1 MGGCGI
7 TGIVSTPI
15 PVTKGELLSQFL
27 EERGVRLHSR
37 YGWQKI
43 SCINDSAHPRGDR
56 NPSASVN
63 LTEGKYKCFACD
75 MGGDVYDLL
84 NVLEGL
90 TYKQALTTLGSVA
103 PLREEETW
111 L

>member
-1 MGGCGI
+1 M
-7 TGIVSTPI
+7 
-15 PVTKGELLSQFL
+15 TKGELLAQFL
-27 EERGVRLHSR
+27 EERGVRVPHR
-37 YGWQKI
+37 AGWVKI
-43 SCINDSAHPRGDR
+43 SCINNAAHPRGDR

-84 NVLEGL
+84 RVLENL
-90 TYKQALTTLGSVA
+90 DYVRAKATLGGEA
-103 PLREEETW
+103 TTPREQDTW

>member
-1 MGGCGI
+1 MKW
-7 TGIVSTPI
+7 SM
-15 PVTKGELLSQFL
+15 TKGELLTQFL
-27 EERGVRLHSR
+27 EERGVRLHVR
-37 YGWQKI
+37 AGWQKI
-43 SCINDSAHPRGDR
+43 SCVNDAAHPRGDR

-84 NVLEGL
+84 KVLENL
-90 TYKQALTTLGSVA
+90 DFVTARATLGGEA
-103 PLREEETW
+103 TTQKEETW